1 MRKYKGFWLAYVI
14 VSLKEGACLLS
25 LVIFSVREGTKERG
39 GGRQRE
45 ERETECAS
53 ALSESGEEGARAR
66 GQGFHHSKRAPTV
79 CSASRVKHHN

>member
-39 GGRQRE
+39 GEGREKRGRLNVPLHFQSQERRE
-45 ERETECAS
+45 RVPGAKAFTTVN
-53 ALSESGEEGARAR
+53 ALLLSVQPAG
-66 GQGFHHSKRAPTV
+66 
-79 CSASRVKHHN
+79 